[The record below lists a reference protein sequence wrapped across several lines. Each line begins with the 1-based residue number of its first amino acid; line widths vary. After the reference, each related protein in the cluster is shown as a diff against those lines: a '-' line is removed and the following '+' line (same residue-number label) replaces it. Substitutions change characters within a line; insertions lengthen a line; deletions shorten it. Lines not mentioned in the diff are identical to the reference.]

1 MPTDVFAHQLD
12 TPIDGDRRGGMH
24 RSRVIEQ
31 CLLSARDLGKG
42 QDRGNGEGGQIR
54 WSERRQ
60 PLDEFID
67 GSTSAQATTRRRV
80 PESRSGSW
88 CAAARL
94 DGDDVEL
101 ALDRRSVGA
110 ITHSGD
116 RMTVQESVREAEADR
131 QFVIVSGSAHR
142 RGDEFTIELDREW
155 FFHYESIGRA
165 TRCIAV
171 EFDDEHGVDPLSSHV
186 AKTTVRGVTA
196 DDRRPDDD
204 PSWDLVRPAGG
215 AAYNTRPPQ
224 PPDRPVLDARERDPL
239 LASDPEGN
247 SWLLTPDVVASTRN
261 DDRGTAVLY
270 GVVTFIATAVVGL
283 IVSVAVT
290 GPAESTPITTPVV
303 SYTPR
308 TTLAISSS
316 DAASDDNATV
326 DPPIASD
333 DSSSAPSPS
342 TTAVTEESSIGSPI
356 VIATA
361 EGVLRETSVGT
372 TRLIDGAFDVI
383 IAVGDGTYLAQA
395 RSGRDADP
403 LDTSILRLS
412 PQGVPTR
419 VLEPAEGATEWFTL
433 HDVTVRNGS
442 FTALVTVATG
452 TTSDDSRETIAL
464 VPLDSSQRIDV
475 LTRDSWQSTTAH
487 LSIGSDLLVGEVV
500 DSSNSSEIVNRPL
513 ILRLVDLA
521 DGTLGTETVASTPFG
536 LADSYSDCFVCPRV
550 FGIDSSGQRLGW
562 IEGDLV
568 VIVDISSTQ
577 RLLVVPLPQ
586 GTGERIVAIDIGS
599 GGILLNRRL
608 SIDGP
613 FQRALV
619 VTDDGSIGASTHF
632 GRATF
637 ASDVAG

>member
-1 MPTDVFAHQLD
+1 M
-12 TPIDGDRRGGMH
+12 
-24 RSRVIEQ
+24 
-31 CLLSARDLGKG
+31 
-42 QDRGNGEGGQIR
+42 
-54 WSERRQ
+54 
-60 PLDEFID
+60 
-67 GSTSAQATTRRRV
+67 
-80 PESRSGSW
+80 
-88 CAAARL
+88 
-94 DGDDVEL
+94 
-101 ALDRRSVGA
+101 
-110 ITHSGD
+110 
-116 RMTVQESVREAEADR
+116 
-131 QFVIVSGSAHR
+131 
-142 RGDEFTIELDREW
+142 
-155 FFHYESIGRA
+155 
-165 TRCIAV
+165 
-171 EFDDEHGVDPLSSHV
+171 
-186 AKTTVRGVTA
+186 
-196 DDRRPDDD
+196 
-204 PSWDLVRPAGG
+204 
-215 AAYNTRPPQ
+215 
-224 PPDRPVLDARERDPL
+224 
-239 LASDPEGN
+239 
-247 SWLLTPDVVASTRN
+247 
-261 DDRGTAVLY
+261 LY

-513 ILRLVDLA
+513 LLRLVDLA